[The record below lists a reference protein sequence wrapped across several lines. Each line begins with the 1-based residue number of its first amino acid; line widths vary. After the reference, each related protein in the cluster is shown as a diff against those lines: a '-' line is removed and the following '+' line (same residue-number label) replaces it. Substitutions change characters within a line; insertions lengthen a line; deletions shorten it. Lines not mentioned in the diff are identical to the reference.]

1 MGIHTHEDLNGDASK
16 GETSAT
22 YSPVGRQRMKMTGG
36 LARESPPRPSR
47 DTLHV
52 PPPGGP
58 AIYRSASLHSTL
70 ERTQQYTLFLQ
81 LIPTSRQ
88 CLSSSRGS
96 SPLALSPIFSGLPP
110 PKKIGV
116 PVLFRSLLFLH
127 RTVTNSKQPVV
138 VNNTLQSAYSSPTK
152 QTHSV
157 FLYTAN
163 FLPTCIT
170 IPDYKPVEIYVH
182 YIKI

>member
-1 MGIHTHEDLNGDASK
+1 MVT
-16 GETSAT
+16 
-22 YSPVGRQRMKMTGG
+22 
-36 LARESPPRPSR
+36 LARGKHPPRIVQLDGRGWKWQVVWPGSLLPGPAGILFTSR
-47 DTLHV
+47 LR
-52 PPPGGP
+52 GA